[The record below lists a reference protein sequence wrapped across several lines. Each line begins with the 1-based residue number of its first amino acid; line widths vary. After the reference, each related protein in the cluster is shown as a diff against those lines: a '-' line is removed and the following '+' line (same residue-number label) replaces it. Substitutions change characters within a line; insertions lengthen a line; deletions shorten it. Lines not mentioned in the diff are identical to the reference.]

1 LWDNF
6 GVFYP
11 CCGHQ
16 KRCGD
21 SIWMCFDIKR
31 GGRNDLNL
39 GEKNKN
45 KKNKLFYII
54 CDLFLFLYKKY

>member
-1 LWDNF
+1 LWDDF

-39 GEKNKN
+39 GKKNKN
-45 KKNKLFYII
+45 KK
-54 CDLFLFLYKKY
+54 

>member
-1 LWDNF
+1 LWDDF

-16 KRCGD
+16 KRCGG

-45 KKNKLFYII
+45 KK
-54 CDLFLFLYKKY
+54 